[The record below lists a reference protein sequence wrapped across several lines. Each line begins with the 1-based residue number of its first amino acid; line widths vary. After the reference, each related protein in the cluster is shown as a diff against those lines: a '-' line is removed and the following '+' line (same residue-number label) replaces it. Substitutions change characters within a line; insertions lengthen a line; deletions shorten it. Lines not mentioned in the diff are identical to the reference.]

1 MTVMQVICTTR
12 IDSLRP
18 ATLCFSALSGQSPI
32 LVIRLFQAQQSHLTP
47 CRVVKQSKT
56 VIKHSIGDH
65 ANDY

>member
-1 MTVMQVICTTR
+1 MTVKHAICIAR
-12 IDSLRP
+12 FDSSRP
-18 ATLCFSALSGQSPI
+18 ATLLFPVFSGQSPI
-32 LVIRLFQAQQSHLTP
+32 LVIRLFQAHQSHLTP